1 VLPTLFLINIFR
13 KCYQHFFHRVLPI
26 IFRSVAYIFSLT
38 FSESVANIFPLRQH
52 FQKFAN
58 ISFVNICRNVGQHF
72 SPFFYFFQH
81 FSENVTTFKKCQHFT
96 KCCNIFLEM
105 LIFLP
110 SSTSSVHWC
119 SAALDAVAG
128 PRRGRAAPRPAGRG
142 RRGRAAPR
150 PLVRA
155 RRRRAAGKL
164 LLRAPAR
171 DRRPHARGR
180 DTSAGGARAWK
191 PRRTATSRAG
201 QRRRDRAGRSG
212 AAGGGATMHSGGAC
226 EVFSWLGF
234 QHVGLCGPSWAAMG
248 L

>member
-1 VLPTLFLINIFR
+1 LQNVATFFRNVDFLIV
-13 KCYQHFFHRVLPI
+13 FHLQLRPPPAVFHLQLRPPPVL
-26 IFRSVAYIFSLT
+26 
-38 FSESVANIFPLRQH
+38 
-52 FQKFAN
+52 
-58 ISFVNICRNVGQHF
+58 GG
-72 SPFFYFFQH
+72 
-81 FSENVTTFKKCQHFT
+81 
-96 KCCNIFLEM
+96 
-105 LIFLP
+105 
-110 SSTSSVHWC
+110 
-119 SAALDAVAG
+119 ALDAGAG

-164 LLRAPAR
+164 LHRAPAR